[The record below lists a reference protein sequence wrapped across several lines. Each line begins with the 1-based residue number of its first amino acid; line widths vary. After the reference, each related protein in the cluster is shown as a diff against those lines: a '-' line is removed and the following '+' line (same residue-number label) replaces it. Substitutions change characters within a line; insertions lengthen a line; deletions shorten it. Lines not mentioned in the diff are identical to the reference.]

1 MEYAYEYRG
10 IDYLRHKLDHYRVRV
25 ALRYKYYDAKERT
38 EDKVLLA
45 PPWLK
50 GMYKSCLGWCA
61 KGVDTLADRLVFD
74 GFENDYFNAMQIFEM
89 NNPDVFFDSAIRE
102 SMIAS
107 CAFVHITHGENGE
120 RTPKLSIIT
129 ADDATGVMDEFT
141 GLLKEGY
148 AVLDRDRD
156 GHPVLEAYFT
166 REGTQYLLKGEE
178 VSYEQNPAQYPLLVP
193 VVYRPT
199 SKRPF
204 GHSRITRPCMSH
216 QEMGKATIQR
226 AEISAEFYCF
236 PQKWVSGLD
245 PDAEPMDSWKAS
257 MSSMLRFDKDEDGDH
272 PVLGQFSQQ
281 SMAPYMDMLK
291 TAAALMC
298 GETGLTM
305 DDLGFPTENPSSA
318 ESIKASHESLRLVAR
333 KAQRSYG
340 VAFANIGY
348 IAASVRDD
356 IGYSRSLIADIKPMW
371 LPVFE
376 PDAAML
382 STVGDGAIKINQ
394 AVPNFFTA
402 ENLKTLTGIEA
413 AADAEAVGLEETE
426 E

>member
-1 MEYAYEYRG
+1 MEYEYTYRG
-10 IDYLRHKLDHYRVRV
+10 IEYLRHKLERKRVRV
-25 ALRYKYYDAKERT
+25 QLRYKYYDAKERSQ
-38 EDKVLLA
+38 DKVLLA
-45 PPWLK
+45 PPWMK
-50 GMYKSCLGWCA
+50 DMYRSVVGWCA
-61 KGVDTLADRLVFD
+61 KGVDSLADRLVFD
-74 GFENDYFNAMQIFEM
+74 GFENDYFNAMQIFDM
-89 NNPDVFFDSAIRE
+89 NHPDVFFDSAIRE

-107 CAFVHITHGENGE
+107 CAFVHISHGDNGE
-120 RTPKLSIIT
+120 RTPKLSVLT
-129 ADDATGVMDEFT
+129 ADDATGIIDEFT

-148 AVLDRDRD
+148 AVLDRDDNHR
-156 GHPVLEAYFT
+156 PLLEAYFT

-178 VSYEQNPAQYPLLVP
+178 IAYEVNPAQYPLLVP

-204 GHSRITRPCMSH
+204 GHSRISRACMSH
-216 QEMGKATIQR
+216 QDMAKATIQR
-226 AEISAEFYCF
+226 SEISAEFYCF

-257 MSSMLRFDKDEDGDH
+257 MSAMLRFDKDEDGDH

-318 ESIKASHESLRLVAR
+318 EAIKASHESLRLVAR
-333 KAQRSYG
+333 KAQRTYG
-340 VAFANIGY
+340 VAFANVGY
-348 IAASVRDD
+348 IAASLRDETP
-356 IGYSRSLIADIKPMW
+356 YSRTLIADIKPIW

-376 PDAAML
+376 PDASML

-394 AVPNFFTA
+394 AVPDFFTKD
-402 ENLKTLTGIEA
+402 NLRILTGIEPAGSEPVGVEEA
-413 AADAEAVGLEETE
+413 AE
-426 E
+426 

>member
-1 MEYAYEYRG
+1 MLYG
-10 IDYLRHKLDHYRVRV
+10 IDFLRAKLNKKRIRV
-25 ALRYKYYDAKERT
+25 ATRYRYYDMKHVAVDLGIST
-38 EDKVLLA
+38 
-45 PPWLK
+45 PPNLFAW
-50 GMYKSCLGWCA
+50 MNCLGWCA
-61 KGVDTLADRLVFD
+61 KAVDSLSDRLVFREFTED
-74 GFENDYFNAMQIFEM
+74 NFNLNEIYAM
-89 NNPDVFFDSAIRE
+89 NNPDVLVPSAIHG
-102 SMIAS
+102 ALVTS
-107 CAFVHITHGENGE
+107 CDFIY
-120 RTPKLSIIT
+120 LSVDDDKYPRLRVI
-129 ADDATGVMDEFT
+129 DGGDATGIIDPIT
-141 GLLKEGY
+141 GMLSEGY
-148 AVLDRDRD
+148 AVLDRDKD

-166 REGTQYLLKGEE
+166 KEGTQYILKGVD

-204 GHSRITRPCMSH
+204 GHSRISRACMAH

-305 DDLGFPTENPSSA
+305 DDLGFPTDNPSSA
-318 ESIKASHESLRLVAR
+318 EAIKASHESLRLVAR

-340 VAFANIGY
+340 VAFANVGY
-348 IAASVRDD
+348 IAASLRDE
-356 IGYSRSLIADIKPMW
+356 IGYSRALIADIKPLW

-394 AVPNFFTA
+394 AVPNFFTSA
-402 ENLKTLTGIEA
+402 NLKTLTGIEP
-413 AADAEAVGLEETE
+413 AETEPVGLEDAE